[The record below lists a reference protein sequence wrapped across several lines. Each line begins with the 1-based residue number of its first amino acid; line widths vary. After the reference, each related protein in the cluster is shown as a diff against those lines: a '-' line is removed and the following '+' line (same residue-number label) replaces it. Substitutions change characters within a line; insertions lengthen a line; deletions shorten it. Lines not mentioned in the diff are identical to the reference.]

1 MFTHLH
7 THSEYSLL
15 DGLCKITDLV
25 AEAKKNGSNSLA
37 LTDHGSLY
45 GAVEFYKESKAAGI
59 KPIIGVEAY
68 VAPQGRH
75 SRLPGDNQPYHLV
88 LLAKNKQGYHNLLK
102 LVTLS
107 HLEGFYY
114 RPRVDRELLK
124 QYNEGIIALSGCLAA
139 EIPRAIAEGRLE
151 DAREAAIWH
160 SEVFE
165 DYYLE
170 LQRHNS
176 VDDLAAVNDELI
188 KMSGELS
195 IPLVATNDLH
205 YVRSEDD
212 QAQDVLLCIQTNSTL
227 EDTNR
232 MKMDGGSYY
241 LKSEEEMRELFKDVP
256 EAVENTTVIAQKCEL
271 DLEFNR
277 LRLPQIDIPDNQTS
291 FEYLESICRD
301 GFKDLYGN
309 ENGDALERL
318 EYELSVIKEMEFSD
332 YFLVVWDIARYARD
346 HNILIGVRGSAA
358 ASLILYCLNITD
370 IDPLEYSLVFERF
383 LNLERIEMPD
393 IDLDIEDT
401 RRDEILD
408 YVMTRFGEDRVAQI
422 ITFGTLGPRAAIR
435 DVGRV
440 LGIPYSDVDE
450 IARLLPN
457 NTGNTNSKSLGEAIQ
472 ENNELSEAYEKKPY
486 VKQLIDTAQKLEGV
500 SRHASTHAAG
510 VVISQEPLSNVV
522 PLQRPTRTGSDNSM
536 PMTQW
541 DMNTVAEVG
550 LLKMDF
556 LGLSNLS
563 ILGRTCDLIK
573 STHGVTIDLKTIPLD
588 DPKTFELLCSGET
601 TGLFQLE
608 GAGMRR
614 WIKQLKPENIQEI
627 SAMIALYRPGP
638 MEHIP
643 RFIDAKFGRIPITY
657 PHEDL
662 AELLSETY
670 GVIVYQDQVLKIAQ
684 KFAGYTLGQADI
696 VRKAMGKK
704 ILSIMSEERDGFVK
718 GASKQGYSDN
728 EATAVF
734 DLIEPFAG
742 YAFNKAHSVS
752 YAYIAYQT
760 AFLKA
765 NYPTEYLTCLF
776 NSSLGQ
782 QDRMGIIA
790 EECQALEIDVK
801 PPSVSYSDHNFS
813 IGFDDTKAFIRTG
826 LTAVKNVGFNAV
838 EKIIA
843 EQQNN
848 GPYQS
853 LDNFIER
860 ADLRSLNRRGLESL
874 IKAGALD
881 DLGDRGTLEK
891 SAEKILSLSIQE
903 SKRRDSNQG
912 TMFDMMEGDTAI
924 DMPGINLIQ
933 TSITEQEKGTWE
945 KEMVGIYFTHNPFEL
960 LAGKINENTVG
971 CSEISESYQGKKVSI
986 IGIVVSK
993 RTFPIRNGQTA
1004 MSVTIQDKTGSAEVT
1019 VWPDI
1024 LRNTEEIWSINSPV
1038 SVYGKVRGQG
1048 ERLTVSCES
1057 VQTLD
1062 MNHNNSNV
1070 SINDTPEN
1078 QTNVSTSEEKPV
1090 TNAHNESE
1098 NFDSRKNDQT
1108 DEPRHPFKVTL
1119 ELKETDN
1126 KDLDINVLTK
1136 LLGTLREFPGEDLI
1150 HLNIIVAE
1158 ERVDLLLPD
1167 KAQFNE
1173 ILEEQLEAIIGQG
1186 KISIQRKLI

>member
-25 AEAKKNGSNSLA
+25 NEAKNIGSDSIA

-45 GAVEFYKESKAAGI
+45 GAVEFYKKSNAAGI

-68 VAPQGRH
+68 VAPNGRH
-75 SRLPGDNQPYHLV
+75 SRLPGDNKPYHLV
-88 LLAKNKQGYHNLLK
+88 LLAKNKEGYHNLLK
-102 LVTLS
+102 LVTIS

-114 RPRVDRELLK
+114 RPRIDRELIK
-124 QYNEGIIALSGCLAA
+124 QYSGGIIALSGCLAA
-139 EIPRAIAEGRLE
+139 EIPRAITEGRLE

-160 SEVFE
+160 RDVFE

-170 LQRHNS
+170 LQRHDS
-176 VDDLAAVNDELI
+176 VEDLKAVNDELI
-188 KMSGELS
+188 EISHELS

-205 YVRSEDD
+205 YVHSDDD
-212 QAQDVLLCIQTNSTL
+212 QAQDVLLCIQTNSIL
-227 EDTNR
+227 KDTNR

-241 LKSEEEMRELFKDVP
+241 LKTEQEMRDLFKDVP
-256 EAVENTTVIAQKCEL
+256 EAVDNTTVIANKCEL

-277 LRLPQIDIPDNQTS
+277 LRLPQIDIPENQTS
-291 FEYLESICRD
+291 FDYLESICRE
-301 GFKDLYGN
+301 GFRKLYQPGN
-309 ENGDALERL
+309 SNAIERL
-318 EYELSVIKEMEFSD
+318 EYELRVIKEMEFSD
-332 YFLVVWDIARYARD
+332 YFLVVWDIAKYAREKD
-346 HNILIGVRGSAA
+346 ILIGVRGSAA

-408 YVMTRFGEDRVAQI
+408 YVMARFGEDRVAQI

-457 NTGNTNSKSLGEAIQ
+457 TGGKSLNEAV
-472 ENNELSEAYEKKPY
+472 EDNVELSEAYEKRPY
-486 VKQLIDTAQKLEGV
+486 VKELIDTAKKLEGV

-522 PLQRPTRTGSDNSM
+522 PLQRPTRTSNDNSM

-573 STHGVTIDLKTIPLD
+573 STQGIEIDLKTIPLD
-588 DPKTFELLCSGET
+588 DDKTFELLCSGET

-608 GAGMRR
+608 GTGMRR
-614 WIKQLKPENIQEI
+614 WIKQLRPENIQEI

-704 ILSIMSEERDGFVK
+704 IASIMSEERDGFVV
-718 GASKQGYSDN
+718 GASNQGYSHN

-742 YAFNKAHSVS
+742 YAFNKAHSIS

-765 NYPTEYLTCLF
+765 NYPTEYLTCLL

-782 QDRMGIIA
+782 QDRMGVIA
-790 EECQALEIDVK
+790 EECKTLGIEVR
-801 PPSVSYSDHNFS
+801 PPSVSHSEHDFS
-813 IGFDDTKAFIRTG
+813 IGFDNNHPFIITG

-838 EKIIA
+838 EKII
-843 EQQNN
+843 EEQNN
-848 GPYQS
+848 KGPYTS
-853 LDNFIER
+853 LENFIER

-881 DLGDRGTLEK
+881 DLGERGTLEK
-891 SAEKILSLSIQE
+891 SAEKILSLSVQE
-903 SKRRDSNQG
+903 SKRRDSNQT
-912 TMFDMMEGDTAI
+912 TMFDMMEGNTTL
-924 DMPGINLIQ
+924 DMPSINL
-933 TSITEQEKGTWE
+933 TENNVTEEEKGTWE
-945 KEMVGIYFTHNPFEL
+945 KEMVGIYFTYNPFEL
-960 LAGKINENTVG
+960 LTNNSGENTINCG
-971 CSEISESYQGKKVSI
+971 DIGESYHGKTVDM
-986 IGIVVSK
+986 IGIIVSK

-1004 MSVTIQDKTGSAEVT
+1004 MSVTIQDRTGSTEVT

-1024 LRNTEEIWSINSPV
+1024 LKNTAELWSINSPV
-1038 SVYGKVRGQG
+1038 AIHGKVRGQG

-1057 VQTLD
+1057 VGTLD
-1062 MNHNNSNV
+1062 MRM
-1070 SINDTPEN
+1070 
-1078 QTNVSTSEEKPV
+1078 STSNGKENKEAQKMDPQDDPTALNSQLIPKTIETETENTTLEDQNSGRPLPV
-1090 TNAHNESE
+1090 
-1098 NFDSRKNDQT
+1098 
-1108 DEPRHPFKVTL
+1108 KVTL
-1119 ELKETDN
+1119 ELRETDN
-1126 KDLDINVLTK
+1126 KDLDVNILTQ
-1136 LLGTLREFPGEDLI
+1136 LVGILREFPGNDLI
-1150 HLNIIVAE
+1150 HLNIIVADQPID
-1158 ERVDLLLPD
+1158 VIMPQ
-1167 KAQFNE
+1167 KAEFSENFKQEVEN
-1173 ILEEQLEAIIGQG
+1173 ILGKGKMSVQRQLI
-1186 KISIQRKLI
+1186 

>member
-15 DGLCKITDLV
+15 DGLCKITDLID
-25 AEAKKNGSNSLA
+25 EARNLGSDSIA

-45 GAVEFYKESKAAGI
+45 GAVEFYRKSKAAGI

-68 VAPQGRH
+68 VAPNGRH

-88 LLAKNKQGYHNLLK
+88 LLAKNKEGYHNLLK

-114 RPRVDRELLK
+114 RPRIDRELLK
-124 QYNEGIIALSGCLAA
+124 QYSGGIIALSGCLAA
-139 EIPRAIAEGRLE
+139 EIPRAISEGRLE

-160 SEVFE
+160 RDVFE

-170 LQRHNS
+170 VQRHDS
-176 VDDLAAVNDELI
+176 VEDLEAVNNELI
-188 KMSGELS
+188 KISSELS

-205 YVRSEDD
+205 YVHSDDD

-241 LKSEEEMRELFKDVP
+241 LKSEEEMRELFKDIP
-256 EAVENTTVIAQKCEL
+256 QAVDNTAVIANKCEL

-277 LRLPQIDIPDNQTS
+277 LRLPQIDIPENQTS
-291 FEYLESICRD
+291 FDYLESICRE
-301 GFKDLYGN
+301 GFKKLYEPGN
-309 ENGDALERL
+309 SSAVERL
-318 EYELSVIKEMEFSD
+318 EYELRVIKEMEFSD
-332 YFLVVWDIARYARD
+332 YFLVVWDIAKYAREKD
-346 HNILIGVRGSAA
+346 ILIGVRGSAA

-370 IDPLEYSLVFERF
+370 IDPLEYALVFERF

-408 YVMTRFGEDRVAQI
+408 YVMARFGEDRVAQI

-457 NTGNTNSKSLGEAIQ
+457 TGAKSLNEAVE
-472 ENNELSEAYEKKPY
+472 ENAELSEAYEKRPY
-486 VKQLIDTAQKLEGV
+486 VKELIDTAKKLEGV

-573 STHGVTIDLKTIPLD
+573 STQGIEIDLKTIPLD
-588 DPKTFELLCSGET
+588 DAKTFELLCSGET

-608 GAGMRR
+608 GSGMRR

-670 GVIVYQDQVLKIAQ
+670 GIIVYQDQVLKIAQ

-704 ILSIMSEERDGFVK
+704 ISSIMSEERDGFLA
-718 GASKQGYSDN
+718 GASNQGYSHN

-765 NYPTEYLTCLF
+765 NYPTEYLTCLL

-782 QDRMGIIA
+782 QDRMGVIA
-790 EECQALEIDVK
+790 EECKTLGIEVK
-801 PPSVSYSDHNFS
+801 PPSVSYSEHNFS
-813 IGFDDTKAFIRTG
+813 IGFDKNQAFIMTG
-826 LTAVKNVGFNAV
+826 LTAVKNVGVNAV
-838 EKIIA
+838 EKIIG
-843 EQQNN
+843 EQKNK
-848 GPYQS
+848 GPYTS
-853 LDNFIER
+853 LENFIER

-881 DLGDRGTLEK
+881 DLGERGTLEK
-891 SAEKILSLSIQE
+891 SAEKILNLSIQE
-903 SKRRDSNQG
+903 SKRRDSNQT
-912 TMFDMMEGDTAI
+912 TMFDMMEGNTTL
-924 DMPGINLIQ
+924 DMPSINLIENNV
-933 TSITEQEKGTWE
+933 TEEEKGTWE
-945 KEMVGIYFTHNPFEL
+945 KEMVGIYFTYNPFEL
-960 LAGKINENTVG
+960 LTNNLDENTINCG
-971 CSEISESYQGKKVSI
+971 DIGESYKGKAVDM
-986 IGIVVSK
+986 IGIVISK

-1004 MSVTIQDKTGSAEVT
+1004 MSVTIQDTTGSTEVT

-1024 LRNTEEIWSINSPV
+1024 LKNTEDVWNINSPV
-1038 SVYGKVRGQG
+1038 AIHGKVRGQG

-1057 VQTLD
+1057 VATLD
-1062 MNHNNSNV
+1062 INANNDKRNNKLQETEKQNS
-1070 SINDTPEN
+1070 STPE
-1078 QTNVSTSEEKPV
+1078 QRPTDPKPIEDQPQ
-1090 TNAHNESE
+1090 NSFSE
-1098 NFDSRKNDQT
+1098 NQNNDNSL
-1108 DEPRHPFKVTL
+1108 PVKVTL
-1119 ELKETDN
+1119 ELRETDN
-1126 KDLDINVLTK
+1126 KDLDVNILTH
-1136 LLGTLREFPGEDLI
+1136 LVGILREFPGNDLV
-1150 HLNIIVAE
+1150 HLNIIVADQ
-1158 ERVDLLLPD
+1158 RVDVIMPQ

-1173 ILEEQLEAIIGQG
+1173 EFKQAVENILGEG
-1186 KISIQRKLI
+1186 KMSIQRQLI

>member
-25 AEAKKNGSNSLA
+25 AEAKNIGSNSIA

-139 EIPRAIAEGRLE
+139 EIPRSITEGRLE

-160 SEVFE
+160 REVFE

-170 LQRHNS
+170 LQRHDS
-176 VDDLAAVNDELI
+176 VEDLTAVNEELI
-188 KMSGELS
+188 KMSRELS

-205 YVRSEDD
+205 YVHSEDD

-256 EAVENTTVIAQKCEL
+256 EAVENTTIIAQKCEL

-277 LRLPQIDIPDNQTS
+277 LRLPQIDIPDDHNS
-291 FEYLESICRD
+291 FQYLESICRD

-309 ENGDALERL
+309 ENEAALERL

-450 IARLLPN
+450 IAKLLPT
-457 NTGNTNSKSLGEAIQ
+457 NTGTPGSKSLGEAIN

-486 VKQLIDTAQKLEGV
+486 VKQLIDTARKLEGV

-573 STHGVTIDLKTIPLD
+573 STHGVEIDLKTIPLD

-790 EECQALEIDVK
+790 EECQTLQIEVK

-826 LTAVKNVGFNAV
+826 LTAVKNVGLNAV
-838 EKIIA
+838 EKII
-843 EQQNN
+843 EERQNN
-848 GPYQS
+848 GPYKS
-853 LDNFIER
+853 LDSFIER

-891 SAEKILSLSIQE
+891 STEKILTLSIQE

-912 TMFDMMEGDTAI
+912 TMFDMMEADTAI

-933 TSITEQEKGTWE
+933 TSVTEQEKGTWE

-960 LAGKINENTVG
+960 LAGKIDENTVS

-1004 MSVTIQDKTGSAEVT
+1004 MSVTIQDKTGSTEVT

-1057 VQTLD
+1057 VQILD
-1062 MNHNNSNV
+1062 MNHKNSNGD
-1070 SINDTPEN
+1070 INETTANE
-1078 QTNVSTSEEKPV
+1078 TIFSTSEEKPIID
-1090 TNAHNESE
+1090 ARKESE
-1098 NFDSRKNDQT
+1098 TFDSRQNDQT
-1108 DEPRHPFKVTL
+1108 DEPRHPVKVTL

-1158 ERVDLLLPD
+1158 ERVDLLLPN

-1186 KISIQRKLI
+1186 KISIQRQLI